1 MKRLNYLVGMP
12 LLAIDKGEKVGEF
25 CEGYISTLEHKLAGL
40 ILRKASIISQPY
52 GVLPSQV
59 NVGESAIVLK
69 EKEKPKILDLH
80 EHCLPYARIK
90 EKPIYSKNGE
100 NLGNIQDV
108 LFLKETGQI
117 LGFEVSDG
125 VVNDI
130 LNGRGIIPVP
140 SSTIYGKDTIV
151 VPNEVIDM
159 AKEQLTLQDL
169 KKYINNFDKNET
181 LDNNSWD
188 TVEQY

>member
-1 MKRLNYLVGMP
+1 MKRLSYLMGMP
-12 LLAIDKGEKVGEF
+12 LLAIDKGEKVGEL
-25 CEGYISTLEHKLAGL
+25 CEGYLNTQEHSIGGF
-40 ILRKASIISQPY
+40 ILKKGTIITQPF
-52 GVLPSQV
+52 GVFPNQV

-69 EKEKPKILDLH
+69 EKEQPQVLDLPQ
-80 EHCLPYARIK
+80 HCFPYTKIK
-90 EKPIYSKNGE
+90 EKPIYTKNGE
-100 NLGNIQDV
+100 NLGNIQDI
-108 LFLKETGQI
+108 LFLKENGKI

-125 VVNDI
+125 IINDI

-159 AKEQLTLQDL
+159 ANKQLALEDL
-169 KKYINNFDKNET
+169 KIHLENLDKNT
-181 LDNNSWD
+181 SLDNNSWD